1 MHKPEERVREGKFT
15 TRTASLAANTSRSA
29 QETTPGQ
36 TFSSSDLTAS
46 ITSNPFKDRFGD
58 ASFSEVC
65 ASSASRRTDAS
76 HPCSKN
82 TVPQIAS

>member
-1 MHKPEERVREGKFT
+1 MHKPEERVRQFT
-15 TRTASLAANTSRSA
+15 TRTASLAANTRRSA
-29 QETTPGQ
+29 QDTTPGQ
-36 TFSSSDLTAS
+36 TSSSSDLMAS
-46 ITSNPFKDRFGD
+46 ITSKPFKDRFGD

-82 TVPQIAS
+82 RIHQIVA